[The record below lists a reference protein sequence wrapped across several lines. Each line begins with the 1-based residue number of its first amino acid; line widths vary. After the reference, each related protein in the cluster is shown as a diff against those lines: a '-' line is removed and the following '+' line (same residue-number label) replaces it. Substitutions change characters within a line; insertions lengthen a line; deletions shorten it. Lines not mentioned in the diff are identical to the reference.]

1 MIEQEIAGVYE
12 EIIQLEQAMIELDEQ
27 NTQNA
32 IEVKKRE
39 AKVILLAHQMEDLD
53 DIQRDGDDEGEDVA
67 AEREE
72 LGK

>member
-1 MIEQEIAGVYE
+1 
-12 EIIQLEQAMIELDEQ
+12 MIELDEQ